1 MLPMVLGAAA
11 AQCDTRMAACHNHLA
26 SVYHHYEE
34 TEQALEHYRAA
45 QTVYQAARM
54 EYSLEMANVCNNL
67 ATLYDDLVG
76 IPTILYAL
84 YVLYVL
90 CTDGRYYIYV
100 ILFFYV

>member
-1 MLPMVLGAAA
+1 MVLGAAA
-11 AQCDTRMAACHNHLA
+11 AQRDTRMAACHNHLA

-67 ATLYDDLVG
+67 ATLYDDLVSRC
-76 IPTILYAL
+76 TICFICIVY
-84 YVLYVL
+84 
-90 CTDGRYYIYV
+90 
-100 ILFFYV
+100 